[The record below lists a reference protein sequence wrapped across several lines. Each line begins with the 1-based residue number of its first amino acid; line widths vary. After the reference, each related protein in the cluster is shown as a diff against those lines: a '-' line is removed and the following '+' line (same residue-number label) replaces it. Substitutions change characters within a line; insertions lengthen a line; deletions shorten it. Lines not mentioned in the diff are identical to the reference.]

1 MKVSEHYSLGIEQPS
16 LEFVDVDVTGDTRA
30 FIDPKVLKD
39 VESIWANECVALLQ
53 DFFSTVVRKIMDG
66 DRDAAVK
73 LLAHL
78 GEPNETRLG
87 LSRERANGSAVGD
100 ELSADISDA
109 LASSEAA
116 RTGLLED
123 LEDAALFIPNISYD
137 RISDMTTNIIRPQL
151 VRYTELMME
160 KYSNIQATND
170 VYVGPVWDRHTH
182 SWKTPYFN
190 IPIADGKPLLLVPK
204 WLVRRRKTTF
214 NPGDYL
220 NYHILPE
227 LQEREFAANSSLVE
241 VLKNGKRRVTK
252 ISIKQKER
260 LVRQPNASDNTPVRA
275 AKDLNLEV
283 TLSKPRLLDDYR
295 QENPHALPP
304 LTHDELSETTNT
316 PPPNWDELLQKVLN
330 IPPGLPDATR
340 YHLAV
345 EELLT
350 ALFYPA
356 LDFMKHEYKLNQGR
370 KRVDIT
376 YTNIARD
383 GFFDWINRVVNAPA
397 HEVYVECKN
406 YAKDVGN
413 PELDQMIGRFSN
425 NRSRVGLMLYRST
438 SNKES
443 VEESCRDTALAGS
456 GFILAINDDE
466 LIQLVNERK
475 HTPDSIDF
483 RFLREKYSRLV

>member
-1 MKVSEHYSLGIEQPS
+1 VQVSEHFRLGVTQPS
-16 LEFVDVDVTGDTRA
+16 LEFVDVDITGDTRA

-39 VESIWANECVALLQ
+39 VDSVWANECVSLLQ

-66 DRDAAVK
+66 DRDGAVE
-73 LLAHL
+73 LLSHL

-87 LSRERANGSAVGD
+87 LSTERANGNAVGD
-100 ELSADISDA
+100 ELSSEIGDA

-123 LEDAALFIPNISYD
+123 LEDTALFIPNISFD

-151 VRYTELMME
+151 VRYTELMIE
-160 KYSNIQATND
+160 KYPSIVATED
-170 VYVGPVWDRHTH
+170 VYVGPMWDRHTH

-190 IPIADGKPLLLVPK
+190 VPIADGKPLVLVPK
-204 WLVRRRKTTF
+204 WLVRRKKTTF

-220 NYHILPE
+220 NHHILPE

-241 VLKNGKRRVTK
+241 VLKNGRRRVTK
-252 ISIKQKER
+252 ISVKRKEG
-260 LVRQPNASDNTPVRA
+260 LARQPNASEDTPVRA

-283 TLSKPRLLDDYR
+283 TLSKPELLDDYR

-304 LTHDELSETTNT
+304 LTHSELAETTNT
-316 PPPNWDELLQKVLN
+316 PPPNWDELLQKVLDT
-330 IPPGLPDATR
+330 PTGRADATR

-356 LDFMKHEYKLNQGR
+356 LDFMKHEYKINQGR

-383 GFFDWINRVVNAPA
+383 GFFEWINRVVNAPA

-406 YAKDVGN
+406 YTKDVGN
-413 PELDQMIGRFSN
+413 PELDQMIGRFSDH
-425 NRSRVGLMLYRST
+425 RSRVGLMLYRST
-438 SNKES
+438 GNQASIEA
-443 VEESCRDTALAGS
+443 SCRDTALAGS
-456 GFILAINDDE
+456 GFIIPINDNE
-466 LIQLVNERK
+466 LAVLVNERK
-475 HTPDSIDF
+475 RNPDSIDF
-483 RFLREKYSRLV
+483 RFLQEKYARLV

>member
-1 MKVSEHYSLGIEQPS
+1 MHVSEHFNLNLTQPS
-16 LEFVDVDVTGDTRA
+16 LEFVDVDVARDTKA

-39 VESIWANECVALLQ
+39 VDSAWANECVALLQ
-53 DFFSTVVRKIMDG
+53 DFFSTVIRKIIED
-66 DRDAAVK
+66 DKSIAIELLSK
-73 LLAHL
+73 LN
-78 GEPNETRLG
+78 EPNETRLG
-87 LSRERANGSAVGD
+87 LSRERANGSAVGS
-100 ELSADISDA
+100 ELSSQIGEA

-123 LEDAALFIPNISYD
+123 LEDTALFIPGISYD
-137 RISDMTTNIIRPQL
+137 RVSDMTTNIIRSQL
-151 VRYTELMME
+151 VAYTEMMML
-160 KYSNIQATND
+160 KYPNIHAVSD
-170 VYVGPVWDRHTH
+170 VYVGPIWDRHTH
-182 SWKTPYFN
+182 DWRVQYFSV
-190 IPIADGKPLLLVPK
+190 PIADGRPILLVPK
-204 WLVRRRKTTF
+204 WLVRRKKTTF

-241 VLKNGKRRVTK
+241 ILKDGRRRVTK
-252 ISIKQKER
+252 ISVKRKEG
-260 LVRQPNASDNTPVRA
+260 LVRQQDESDDTPVRA

-283 TLSKPRLLDDYR
+283 TLSKPELLDEYR
-295 QENPHALPP
+295 QENPHAFPP
-304 LTHDELSETTNT
+304 LTHDEIAEVTHTQ
-316 PPPNWDELLQKVLN
+316 PPNWDELLRKVLN
-330 IPPGLPDATR
+330 IPAGLADATR

-356 LDFMKHEYKLNQGR
+356 LDFMKHEYKINQGR

-397 HEVYVECKN
+397 HEVYIECKN

-425 NRSRVGLMLYRST
+425 HRSRVGLMLYRST
-438 SNKES
+438 TNQ
-443 VEESCRDTALAGS
+443 VQIDASCRDTALAGS
-456 GFILAINDDE
+456 GFILAISDND
-466 LIQLVNERK
+466 LGRLVEDRK
-475 HTPDSIDF
+475 HNPDNVEF
-483 RFLREKYSRLV
+483 PFLREKYSRLV